1 VANALGVL
9 EVVDVFVV
17 GLLAMAGLALLAK
30 KLRIAYPIL
39 LVFGGLILGLLPKL
53 PEFDFNPDV
62 VFFFFLP
69 PLLFPA
75 AMFIPW
81 REFRANIRP
90 ILFLAVGLVLFTTVV
105 TGYLAHWLLGI
116 PLAAGFVLG
125 AIISPPDAVA
135 ASAIAQRLHL
145 PQRVVTILEGE
156 SLINDATALVAYR
169 FAVAA
174 LATGVFSLGTATWQF
189 ALVAAG
195 GVVIG
200 LVIGRV
206 AAWIHCRIDDPPVE
220 ITIGFLTP
228 FLAYLVAERF
238 HVSGVLAV
246 VAAGL
251 LMGWKLPE
259 ITSSGTRLQGGPFWN
274 MVEFI
279 LNGFVFLLI
288 GLKLPA
294 AVKGLPAESIV
305 RLLGQAA
312 LISVAIILVR
322 ILWVFAATYL
332 PRFLF
337 AGVRAHDPYPGW
349 RNVSIVAWTGMRG
362 VVSLAAALAL
372 PVNVQG
378 RELILFLTV
387 VVIAATLIAQG
398 LTLPLLIRWLGVKDD
413 GAGEREELEAR
424 IAANQAASEA
434 LAWRANRGDLEPE
447 EMDALERLR
456 VEYDDRLR
464 QLRSYEDGELSEERI
479 FSTAYDELSMKA
491 LEAERATILKM
502 RNEDL
507 INDEALRNIQRDLDY
522 AEARLRRQS

>member
-1 VANALGVL
+1 MSGVI
-9 EVVDVFVV
+9 DVFVA
-17 GLLAMAGLALLAK
+17 GLLAMAALALLAK
-30 KLRIAYPIL
+30 RLRIAYPIL
-39 LVFGGLILGLLPKL
+39 LVFGGIILGFVPQL
-53 PEFDFNPDV
+53 PEFEFDPNV

-90 ILFLAVGLVLFTTVV
+90 ILLLAVGLVLFTTVV
-105 TGYLAHWLLGI
+105 TGFLAHWMFGL

-135 ASAIAQRLHL
+135 ASSIAQRLRL
-145 PQRVVTILEGE
+145 PQRIVTILEGE

-174 LATGVFSLGTATWQF
+174 LATGVFSLGDATWQF
-189 ALVAAG
+189 AIVAAG
-195 GVVIG
+195 GIIIG
-200 LVIGRV
+200 LIIGRV

-220 ITIGFLTP
+220 ITISFLTP
-228 FLAYLVAERF
+228 FLAYLVAERL

-294 AVKGLPAESIV
+294 AVRGLPGESIIP
-305 RLLGQAA
+305 LLGKAA
-312 LISVAIILVR
+312 LISLAIILVR
-322 ILWVFAATYL
+322 IIWVFAATYL
-332 PRFLF
+332 PRFL
-337 AGVRAHDPYPGW
+337 GLRARDPYPAW
-349 RNVSIVAWTGMRG
+349 QHVSIVAWTGMRG

-372 PVNVQG
+372 PMNVQG

-387 VVIAATLIAQG
+387 VVIAATLIVQG
-398 LTLPLLIRWLGVKDD
+398 LTLPPLIRWLGVKDD
-413 GAGEREELEAR
+413 GEVEREELEAR
-424 IAANQAASEA
+424 LRANQAASDA
-434 LAWRANRGDLEPE
+434 LARREQKGDLKPE

-456 VEYDDRLR
+456 VEYDDRLK
-464 QLRSYEDGELSEERI
+464 QLQSYQDGESSEERI
-479 FSTAYDELSMKA
+479 FSTAYNELSLQA
-491 LEAERATILKM
+491 LEAERETILKL

-522 AEARLRRQS
+522 AEARLRRQR